1 MGGPAK
7 QRGTVIRFRLRKGA
21 RVELVVRAEDC
32 AVVGRKRIRGRQGLN
47 KVRFDGRV
55 RGRPLRP
62 GTYTITVV
70 AVRAGKRTRVGTV
83 AVEVV
88 PSSRRLTRAQRAAP
102 VAPARCESTG
112 AAFSLPVGL
121 IDASSS
127 FGVDAASTPER
138 LQPPEHRSAFL
149 PPRLPLPFAGGGGG
163 WSISLL
169 ALAAYLVL
177 GLAGAAFIVYATRLA
192 RGSWPR

>member
-1 MGGPAK
+1 M
-7 QRGTVIRFRLRKGA
+7 IRFRLRKSG
-21 RVELVVRAEDC
+21 RVELVVRGEDC
-32 AVVGRKRIRGRQGLN
+32 AVVGRKRIRGHQGVN
-47 KVRFDGRV
+47 RVRFDGRV
-55 RGRPLRP
+55 HGRPLRP
-62 GTYTITVV
+62 GRYTISVV
-70 AVRAGKRTRVGTV
+70 VTRAGERTRVGTV

-121 IDASSS
+121 IDAGSS

-149 PPRLPLPFAGGGGG
+149 PPRLPLPFAGGGDG

-177 GLAGAAFIVYATRLA
+177 GLAGAAFIVYGTRLA
-192 RGSWPR
+192 RGTWPR